1 MVPSEGTKGEGRRAG
16 ALNAGN
22 RQAKIMGMWR
32 ESVTKNVDRRIMIVR
47 VMALVLVMLVLMLAA
62 YLYGLSRS
70 PAGIS
75 EEDRESVTLFVEALR
90 AVQENYVDQEA
101 VDPEEQT
108 YGAIEGMIDS
118 LGDEGHTRFLT
129 PEEAEKSREAV
140 SSTYVGIGVRLEEK
154 DDEIVVKTA
163 MDGSP
168 AEKTGIQSGDVLVAV
183 NGESVTGEDFEEIG
197 QKIRGT
203 EGTYVDLTVL
213 RDEEER
219 EFIVER
225 AELEVPVSSWSM
237 IPGTDVAHLRLAS
250 FSENSAEK
258 LEETIAEAQSAGA
271 ERFVLDLRDNPGGL
285 VEQAEEVLGLFLP
298 AESGVYIRK
307 DADGS
312 EEETSVPE
320 DNDPL
325 DAPLVVLANQGSSS
339 SAEIVAGAL
348 RDNDRAEVVGE
359 PTFGTGTVLSEYPLS
374 DGSAILLG
382 IAEWLTPNGDS
393 IRGAGIEPDVEVE
406 LEEGQE
412 PNTPNETEGL
422 TREEIFEED
431 AQLERA
437 FGILRQE

>member
-1 MVPSEGTKGEGRRAG
+1 MR
-16 ALNAGN
+16 
-22 RQAKIMGMWR
+22 MWR
-32 ESVTKNVDRRIMIVR
+32 ENVTKMDRRVVIVR

-70 PAGIS
+70 PAGIT
-75 EEDRESVTLFVEALR
+75 EEDRESVALFVEALR
-90 AVQENYVDQEA
+90 AVQDDYVDQEE

-108 YGAIEGMIDS
+108 YGAIKGMIDS
-118 LGDEGHTRFLT
+118 LGDEGHTRFLS
-129 PEEAEKSREAV
+129 PEEVEKSREAV

-154 DDEIVVKTA
+154 DDEIVVKA
-163 MDGSP
+163 SMDGSP
-168 AEKTGIQSGDVLVAV
+168 AEETGIQSGDVLVAV
-183 NGESVTGEDFEEIG
+183 DGERIKGEEFEEIG
-197 QKIRGT
+197 QRIRGP
-203 EGTYVDLTVL
+203 EETYVDLTVL

-219 EFIVER
+219 EFTVER
-225 AELEVPVSSWSM
+225 AELEMPVSSWGL
-237 IPGTDVAHLRLAS
+237 IPGTDMAHLRLSS

-258 LEETIAEAQSAGA
+258 LGGEIVEAQSTGA

-285 VEQAEEVLGLFLP
+285 VEQAEEVAALFLP
-298 AESGVYIRK
+298 AGSGVYIRK

-320 DNDPL
+320 DNEPL
-325 DAPLVVLANQGSSS
+325 DASLVVLVNEGSSS

-348 RDNDRAEVVGE
+348 RDNGRAQVVGE
-359 PTFGTGTVLSEYPLS
+359 TSFGTGTVLSEYPLS

-382 IAEWLTPNGDS
+382 VAEWLTPNGDS
-393 IRGAGIEPDVEVE
+393 IRGAGIEPDIEVDLKE
-406 LEEGQE
+406 DQE

-437 FGILRQE
+437 FEILRQE

>member
-1 MVPSEGTKGEGRRAG
+1 MR
-16 ALNAGN
+16 
-22 RQAKIMGMWR
+22 MWR
-32 ESVTKNVDRRIMIVR
+32 ENVTKVDRRTVIVR

-75 EEDRESVTLFVEALR
+75 EEDRESVALFVEALR
-90 AVQENYVDQEA
+90 AVQEDYVDQEA

-108 YGAIEGMIDS
+108 YGAIKGMIDT
-118 LGDEGHTRFLT
+118 LGDEGHTRFLS
-129 PEEAEKSREAV
+129 PEEVEKSREAV

-154 DDEIVVKTA
+154 DDEIVVKA
-163 MDGSP
+163 SMDGSP
-168 AEKTGIQSGDVLVAV
+168 AEETGIQSGDVLIAV
-183 NGESVTGEDFEEIG
+183 DGESVTGEEFEEIG
-197 QKIRGT
+197 ERIRGP
-203 EGTYVDLTVL
+203 EETYVDLTVL

-219 EFIVER
+219 EFVVER
-225 AELEVPVSSWSM
+225 AELEVPVSSWRL
-237 IPGTDVAHLRLAS
+237 IPDTDVAHLRLSS
-250 FSENSAEK
+250 FSENGAEK
-258 LEETIAEAQSAGA
+258 LEGAITEAQSSGA

-285 VEQAEEVLGLFLP
+285 VEQAAEVGALFLP
-298 AESGVYIRK
+298 TGNGVYIRK

-312 EEETSVPE
+312 KEETTVPE
-320 DNDPL
+320 DNEPL
-325 DAPLVVLANQGSSS
+325 DVPLVVLVNEGSSS

-348 RDNDRAEVVGE
+348 RDNDRAQVIGE
-359 PTFGTGTVLSEYPLS
+359 TTFGTGTVLSEYPLS

-382 IAEWLTPNGDS
+382 VAEWLTPNGDS
-393 IRGAGIEPDVEVE
+393 IRGSGIEPDVEAE

-437 FGILRQE
+437 FEILEQE

>member
-1 MVPSEGTKGEGRRAG
+1 
-16 ALNAGN
+16 
-22 RQAKIMGMWR
+22 MWR
-32 ESVTKNVDRRIMIVR
+32 ENVTKMDRRVVIVR

-70 PAGIS
+70 PAGIT

-90 AVQENYVDQEA
+90 AVQDDYVDQEA

-108 YGAIEGMIDS
+108 YGAIKGMIDS
-118 LGDEGHTRFLT
+118 LGDEGHTRFLS
-129 PEEAEKSREAV
+129 PEEVEKSREAV

-154 DDEIVVKTA
+154 DDEIVVKA
-163 MDGSP
+163 SMDGSP
-168 AEKTGIQSGDVLVAV
+168 AEETGIQSGDVLVAV
-183 NGESVTGEDFEEIG
+183 DGESIKGKEFEEIG
-197 QKIRGT
+197 QKIRGP
-203 EGTYVDLTVL
+203 EETYVDLTVL

-219 EFIVER
+219 EFMVER
-225 AELEVPVSSWSM
+225 AELEMPVSSWGL
-237 IPGTDVAHLRLAS
+237 IPGTDMAHLRLSS

-258 LEETIAEAQSAGA
+258 LEGEIVEAQSAGA

-285 VEQAEEVLGLFLP
+285 VEQAEEVAALILP
-298 AESGVYIRK
+298 AGSGVYIRK

-320 DNDPL
+320 DNEPL
-325 DAPLVVLANQGSSS
+325 DAPVVVLVNEGSSS

-348 RDNDRAEVVGE
+348 RDNGRAQVVGE
-359 PTFGTGTVLSEYPLS
+359 TSFGTGTVLSEYPLS

-382 IAEWLTPNGDS
+382 VAEWLTPNGDS

-406 LEEGQE
+406 LEEDQE

-437 FGILRQE
+437 FEILQQE

>member
-1 MVPSEGTKGEGRRAG
+1 MR
-16 ALNAGN
+16 
-22 RQAKIMGMWR
+22 MWR
-32 ESVTKNVDRRIMIVR
+32 ENVTKIDRRVVIVR

-70 PAGIS
+70 PAGIT
-75 EEDRESVTLFVEALR
+75 EEDRESVALFVEALR
-90 AVQENYVDQEA
+90 AVQDDYVDQEA

-108 YGAIEGMIDS
+108 YGAIKGMIDS
-118 LGDEGHTRFLT
+118 LGDEGHTRFLS
-129 PEEAEKSREAV
+129 PEEVERSREAV

-154 DDEIVVKTA
+154 DDEIVVKA
-163 MDGSP
+163 SMDGSP
-168 AEKTGIQSGDVLVAV
+168 AEETGIQSGDVLVAV
-183 NGESVTGEDFEEIG
+183 DGESIKGEEFEEIG
-197 QKIRGT
+197 QKIRGP
-203 EGTYVDLTVL
+203 EETYVDLTVL

-225 AELEVPVSSWSM
+225 AELEMPVSSWGL
-237 IPGTDVAHLRLAS
+237 IPGTDMAHLRLSS

-258 LEETIAEAQSAGA
+258 LEGEIVEAQSAGA

-285 VEQAEEVLGLFLP
+285 VEQAEEVAALFLP
-298 AESGVYIRK
+298 AGSGVYIRK

-320 DNDPL
+320 DNEPL
-325 DAPLVVLANQGSSS
+325 DAPLVVLVNEGSSS

-348 RDNDRAEVVGE
+348 RDNGRAQVVGE
-359 PTFGTGTVLSEYPLS
+359 TSFGTGTVLSEYPLR

-382 IAEWLTPNGDS
+382 VAEWLTPNGDF
-393 IRGAGIEPDVEVE
+393 IRGAGIEPDIEVE
-406 LEEGQE
+406 LEEDQE

-437 FGILRQE
+437 FEILRQE

>member
-1 MVPSEGTKGEGRRAG
+1 MTK
-16 ALNAGN
+16 
-22 RQAKIMGMWR
+22 
-32 ESVTKNVDRRIMIVR
+32 VDRRVVIVR

-70 PAGIS
+70 PAGVS
-75 EEDRESVTLFVEALR
+75 EEDRESVALFVEALR
-90 AVQENYVDQEA
+90 AVQEDYVDQET

-108 YGAIEGMIDS
+108 YGAIKGMIDS
-118 LGDEGHTRFLT
+118 LGDEGHTRFLS
-129 PEEAEKSREAV
+129 PEEVEKSREAV

-154 DDEIVVKTA
+154 DDEIVVKA
-163 MDGSP
+163 SMDGSP
-168 AEKTGIQSGDVLVAV
+168 AKETGIQSGDVLVAV
-183 NGESVTGEDFEEIG
+183 DGESVTAEEFEEVG
-197 QKIRGT
+197 ERIRGP
-203 EGTYVDLTVL
+203 EETYVDLTVL

-219 EFIVER
+219 EFVVER
-225 AELEVPVSSWSM
+225 AELEVPVSSWRL
-237 IPGTDVAHLRLAS
+237 IPGTDVAHLRLSS

-258 LEETIAEAQSAGA
+258 LEASIAEAESAGA

-285 VEQAEEVLGLFLP
+285 VEQAEEVGAVFLP
-298 AESGVYIRK
+298 AGSDVYIRK
-307 DADGS
+307 DADGN

-320 DNDPL
+320 DNEPL
-325 DAPLVVLANQGSSS
+325 DAPLVVLVNEGSTS

-348 RDNDRAEVVGE
+348 RDNGRAQVVGE
-359 PTFGTGTVLSEYPLS
+359 TSFGTGTVLSEYPLS

-382 IAEWLTPNGDS
+382 VAEWLTPNRDS

-406 LEEGQE
+406 LEEDQE

-437 FGILRQE
+437 FEILRQE

>member
-1 MVPSEGTKGEGRRAG
+1 MR
-16 ALNAGN
+16 
-22 RQAKIMGMWR
+22 MWR
-32 ESVTKNVDRRIMIVR
+32 ENVTKVNRRVVILR

-90 AVQENYVDQEA
+90 AVQEDYVDQEA

-118 LGDEGHTRFLT
+118 LGDEGHTRFLS
-129 PEEAEKSREAV
+129 PEEVEKSREAV

-154 DDEIVVKTA
+154 DDEIVVKTS
-163 MDGSP
+163 MDDSP
-168 AEKTGIQSGDVLVAV
+168 AEKTGIRSGDVLVAV
-183 NGESVTGEDFEEIG
+183 DGESVTGEEFEEIG
-197 QKIRGT
+197 QRIRGI

-225 AELEVPVSSWSM
+225 AELEMPVSSWSL
-237 IPGTDVAHLRLAS
+237 IPGTDVAHLRLSS

-258 LEETIAEAQSAGA
+258 LEGTITEAQSAGA

-285 VEQAEEVLGLFLP
+285 VEQAEEVAALFLP
-298 AESGVYIRK
+298 VESGVYIRK

-320 DNDPL
+320 DNEPL
-325 DAPLVVLANQGSSS
+325 DAPLVVLVNEGSSS

-348 RDNDRAEVVGE
+348 RDNGRAQVIGDT
-359 PTFGTGTVLSEYPLS
+359 TFGTGTVLSEYPLS

-382 IAEWLTPNGDS
+382 VAEWLTPNGDS
-393 IRGAGIEPDVEVE
+393 IRGSGIEPDVEVE

-437 FGILRQE
+437 FEILRQE

>member
-1 MVPSEGTKGEGRRAG
+1 MR
-16 ALNAGN
+16 
-22 RQAKIMGMWR
+22 MWR
-32 ESVTKNVDRRIMIVR
+32 ENVTKVDRRVVIVR

-75 EEDRESVTLFVEALR
+75 EEDKESVALFVEALR
-90 AVQENYVDQEA
+90 AVQEDYVDQEA

-129 PEEAEKSREAV
+129 PDEVEKSREAV

-168 AEKTGIQSGDVLVAV
+168 AEKTGMQSGDVLVAV
-183 NGESVTGEDFEEIG
+183 DGESVTGEDFEEIG
-197 QKIRGT
+197 QRIRGT

-225 AELEVPVSSWSM
+225 AELEVPVSSWSL
-237 IPGTDVAHLRLAS
+237 IPGTDVAHLRLSS

-258 LEETIAEAQSAGA
+258 LEGTLAEAQSAGA

-285 VEQAEEVLGLFLP
+285 VEQAEEVAALFLP
-298 AESGVYIRK
+298 AESGVYIRR

-320 DNDPL
+320 DNEPL
-325 DAPLVVLANQGSSS
+325 NAPLVVLVNEGSSS
-339 SAEIVAGAL
+339 IAEIVAGAL

-359 PTFGTGTVLSEYPLS
+359 TTFGTGTVLSEYPLS

-382 IAEWLTPNGDS
+382 VAEWLTPNGGS
-393 IRGAGIEPDVEVE
+393 IRGSGIEPDVEVE

-437 FGILRQE
+437 FEILRQE

>member
-1 MVPSEGTKGEGRRAG
+1 
-16 ALNAGN
+16 
-22 RQAKIMGMWR
+22 MGMWR
-32 ESVTKNVDRRIMIVR
+32 ESVTKNVDRRVMIVR

-320 DNDPL
+320 NNDPL
-325 DAPLVVLANQGSSS
+325 DAPLVVLVNEGSSS

-359 PTFGTGTVLSEYPLS
+359 TTFGTGTVLSEYPLS

-382 IAEWLTPNGDS
+382 VAEWLTPNGDS
-393 IRGAGIEPDVEVE
+393 IRGSGIEPDVEVE

>member
-1 MVPSEGTKGEGRRAG
+1 
-16 ALNAGN
+16 
-22 RQAKIMGMWR
+22 MWR
-32 ESVTKNVDRRIMIVR
+32 ENVTKVDRRVVVVR

-75 EEDRESVTLFVEALR
+75 EEDRESVALFVEALR
-90 AVQENYVDQEA
+90 AVQDDYVDQEA
-101 VDPEEQT
+101 VDPKEQT

-129 PEEAEKSREAV
+129 PEEAEESREAV

-154 DDEIVVKTA
+154 DDEIVVKTS

-168 AEKTGIQSGDVLVAV
+168 AEKAGIQSGDVLVAV
-183 NGESVTGEDFEEIG
+183 DGESVTGEEFEEIG
-197 QKIRGT
+197 QRIRGT

-225 AELEVPVSSWSM
+225 AELEVPVSSWSL
-237 IPGTDVAHLRLAS
+237 IPGTDVAHLRLSS

-258 LEETIAEAQSAGA
+258 LEGTIAEAQSAGA

-285 VEQAEEVLGLFLP
+285 VEQAEEVATLFLP
-298 AESGVYIRK
+298 AKSDVYIRK
-307 DADGS
+307 DAEGS
-312 EEETSVPE
+312 GEETSVPE
-320 DNDPL
+320 DNEPL
-325 DAPLVVLANQGSSS
+325 DVPLVVLVNEGSSS

-359 PTFGTGTVLSEYPLS
+359 TTFGTGTVLSEYPLS

-382 IAEWLTPNGDS
+382 VAEWLTPNGDS
-393 IRGAGIEPDVEVE
+393 IRGTGIEPDIEVE

-422 TREEIFEED
+422 TSEEIFEED
-431 AQLERA
+431 AQLEHA
-437 FGILRQE
+437 FEILRQE

>member
-1 MVPSEGTKGEGRRAG
+1 
-16 ALNAGN
+16 
-22 RQAKIMGMWR
+22 MWR
-32 ESVTKNVDRRIMIVR
+32 ENVTKVNRRVVIVR

-90 AVQENYVDQEA
+90 AVQEDYVDQEA

-118 LGDEGHTRFLT
+118 LGDEGHTRFLS
-129 PEEAEKSREAV
+129 PEEVEKSREAV

-154 DDEIVVKTA
+154 DDEIVVKTS

-168 AEKTGIQSGDVLVAV
+168 AEKTGIRSGDVLVAV
-183 NGESVTGEDFEEIG
+183 DGESVTGEEFEEIG
-197 QKIRGT
+197 QRIRGI

-225 AELEVPVSSWSM
+225 AELEMPVSSWSL
-237 IPGTDVAHLRLAS
+237 IPGTDVAHLRLSS

-258 LEETIAEAQSAGA
+258 LEGTITEAQSAGA

-285 VEQAEEVLGLFLP
+285 VEQAEEVAALFLP
-298 AESGVYIRK
+298 VESGVYIRK

-320 DNDPL
+320 DNEPL
-325 DAPLVVLANQGSSS
+325 DAPLVVLVNEGSSS

-348 RDNDRAEVVGE
+348 RDNGRAQVIGDT
-359 PTFGTGTVLSEYPLS
+359 TFGTGTVLSEYPLS

-382 IAEWLTPNGDS
+382 VAEWLTPNGDS
-393 IRGAGIEPDVEVE
+393 IRGSGIEPDVEVE

-437 FGILRQE
+437 FEILRQE

>member
-1 MVPSEGTKGEGRRAG
+1 MR
-16 ALNAGN
+16 
-22 RQAKIMGMWR
+22 MWR
-32 ESVTKNVDRRIMIVR
+32 ENVTKVDRRVVVVR

-75 EEDRESVTLFVEALR
+75 EEDRESVALFVEALR
-90 AVQENYVDQEA
+90 AVQDDYVDQEA

-108 YGAIEGMIDS
+108 YGAIEGMIES

-129 PEEAEKSREAV
+129 PEEAEESREAV

-154 DDEIVVKTA
+154 DDEIVVKTS

-168 AEKTGIQSGDVLVAV
+168 AEKAGIQSGDVLVAV
-183 NGESVTGEDFEEIG
+183 DGESVTGEEFEEIG
-197 QKIRGT
+197 QRIRGT

-225 AELEVPVSSWSM
+225 AELEMPVSSWSL
-237 IPGTDVAHLRLAS
+237 IPGTDVAHLRLSS

-258 LEETIAEAQSAGA
+258 LEGTIAEAQSAGA

-285 VEQAEEVLGLFLP
+285 VEQAEEVATLFLP
-298 AESGVYIRK
+298 AKSDVYIRK
-307 DADGS
+307 DAEGS
-312 EEETSVPE
+312 GEETSVPE
-320 DNDPL
+320 DNEPL
-325 DAPLVVLANQGSSS
+325 DVPLVVLVNEGSSS

-359 PTFGTGTVLSEYPLS
+359 TTFGTGTVLSEYPLS

-382 IAEWLTPNGDS
+382 VAEWLTPNGDS
-393 IRGAGIEPDVEVE
+393 IRGTGIEPDIEVE

-422 TREEIFEED
+422 TSEEIFEED
-431 AQLERA
+431 AQLEHA
-437 FGILRQE
+437 FEILRQE

>member
-1 MVPSEGTKGEGRRAG
+1 MR
-16 ALNAGN
+16 
-22 RQAKIMGMWR
+22 MWR
-32 ESVTKNVDRRIMIVR
+32 ENVTKVDRRVVVVR

-75 EEDRESVTLFVEALR
+75 EEDRESVSLFAEALR
-90 AVQENYVDQEA
+90 VVQDGYVDREA

-129 PEEAEKSREAV
+129 PEEAEESREAV
-140 SSTYVGIGVRLEEK
+140 SSTYVGVGVRLEEK
-154 DDEIVVKTA
+154 DDEIVVKTS

-168 AEKTGIQSGDVLVAV
+168 AEKAGIQSGDVLVAV
-183 NGESVTGEDFEEIG
+183 DGESIKVEEFEELG
-197 QKIRGT
+197 QRIRGT

-225 AELEVPVSSWSM
+225 AELEMPVSSWSL
-237 IPGTDVAHLRLAS
+237 IPGTDVAHLRLSS

-258 LEETIAEAQSAGA
+258 LEGTIAEARSAGA

-285 VEQAEEVLGLFLP
+285 VEQAEEVATLFLP
-298 AESGVYIRK
+298 AKSGVYIRK

-312 EEETSVPE
+312 EEETSVSE
-320 DNDPL
+320 YNEPL
-325 DAPLVVLANQGSSS
+325 DIPLVVLVNKGSSS

-359 PTFGTGTVLSEYPLS
+359 TTFGTGTVLSEYPLS

-382 IAEWLTPNGDS
+382 VAEWLTPNGDS
-393 IRGAGIEPDVEVE
+393 IRGSGIEPDVEVE

-437 FGILRQE
+437 FEILRQE

>member
-1 MVPSEGTKGEGRRAG
+1 MR
-16 ALNAGN
+16 
-22 RQAKIMGMWR
+22 MWR
-32 ESVTKNVDRRIMIVR
+32 ENVTKVDRRVVVVR

-75 EEDRESVTLFVEALR
+75 EEDRESVALFVEALR
-90 AVQENYVDQEA
+90 AVQDDYVDQEA
-101 VDPEEQT
+101 VDPKEQT

-129 PEEAEKSREAV
+129 PEEAEESREAV

-154 DDEIVVKTA
+154 DDEIVVKTS

-168 AEKTGIQSGDVLVAV
+168 AEKAGIQSGDVLVAV
-183 NGESVTGEDFEEIG
+183 DGESVTGEEFEEIG
-197 QKIRGT
+197 QRIRGT

-225 AELEVPVSSWSM
+225 AELEVPVSSWSL
-237 IPGTDVAHLRLAS
+237 IPGTDVAHLRLSS

-258 LEETIAEAQSAGA
+258 LEGTIAEAQSAGA
-271 ERFVLDLRDNPGGL
+271 KRFVLDLRDNPGGL
-285 VEQAEEVLGLFLP
+285 VEQAEEVATLFLP
-298 AESGVYIRK
+298 AKSDVYIRK
-307 DADGS
+307 DAEGS
-312 EEETSVPE
+312 GEETSVPE
-320 DNDPL
+320 DNEPL
-325 DAPLVVLANQGSSS
+325 DVPLVVLVNEGSSS

-359 PTFGTGTVLSEYPLS
+359 TTFGTGTVLSEYPLS

-382 IAEWLTPNGDS
+382 VAEWLTPNGDS
-393 IRGAGIEPDVEVE
+393 IRGTGIEPDIEVE

-431 AQLERA
+431 AQLEHA
-437 FGILRQE
+437 FEILRQE

>member
-1 MVPSEGTKGEGRRAG
+1 MR
-16 ALNAGN
+16 
-22 RQAKIMGMWR
+22 MWR
-32 ESVTKNVDRRIMIVR
+32 ENVTKMDRRVVIVR

-70 PAGIS
+70 PAGIT
-75 EEDRESVTLFVEALR
+75 EEDRESVALFVEALR
-90 AVQENYVDQEA
+90 AVQDDYVDQEE

-108 YGAIEGMIDS
+108 YGAIKGMIDS
-118 LGDEGHTRFLT
+118 LGDEGHTRFLS
-129 PEEAEKSREAV
+129 PEEVERSREAV

-154 DDEIVVKTA
+154 DDEIVVKA
-163 MDGSP
+163 SMDGSP
-168 AEKTGIQSGDVLVAV
+168 AEETGIQSGDVLVAV
-183 NGESVTGEDFEEIG
+183 DGESINGEEFEEIG
-197 QKIRGT
+197 QKIRGP
-203 EGTYVDLTVL
+203 EETYVDLTVL

-219 EFIVER
+219 EFTVER
-225 AELEVPVSSWSM
+225 AELEMPVSSWGL
-237 IPGTDVAHLRLAS
+237 IPGTDMAHLRLSS

-258 LEETIAEAQSAGA
+258 LEGEIVEAQSAGA

-285 VEQAEEVLGLFLP
+285 VEQAEEVAALFLP
-298 AESGVYIRK
+298 AGSGVYIRK

-320 DNDPL
+320 DNEPL
-325 DAPLVVLANQGSSS
+325 DAPLVVLVNEGSSS

-348 RDNDRAEVVGE
+348 RDNGRAQVVGE
-359 PTFGTGTVLSEYPLS
+359 TSFGTGTVLSEYPLS

-382 IAEWLTPNGDS
+382 VAEWLTPNGDS
-393 IRGAGIEPDVEVE
+393 IRGAGIEPDVEIE
-406 LEEGQE
+406 LEEDQE

-437 FGILRQE
+437 FEILGQE